1 MTHFV
6 WTNNLN
12 TGQPFIDEDHRKLV
26 SMINTFHEFI
36 EQGKGRDVTGKV
48 LDNLI
53 TYYNVHF
60 AREEMEM
67 QRISYPL
74 LEEHKQ
80 EHAGFIEEVTMLKK
94 NFDSGATVNPVNVA
108 HLLND
113 WLRNHIVKVDTKLAA
128 ALKAAK

>member
-26 SMINTFHEFI
+26 AMINSFHDLI
-36 EQGKGRDVTGKV
+36 EQGKGRDVTGNV

-60 AREEMEM
+60 TREETEM
-67 QRISYPL
+67 QRIGYPL
-74 LEEHKQ
+74 LQEHKQ
-80 EHAGFIEEVTMLKK
+80 EHARFIAEVTKLKK
-94 NFDSGATVNPVNVA
+94 DFDSGASINPTYMA
-108 HLLND
+108 RLLDD